1 MILVLVGVVLSPYP
15 PPLLPVTPL
24 ELLLGDEPIEEDLSI
39 ASLPEFNSKNLSK
52 GKRKKLPVSLAAMF
66 QQLNRSCR
74 IHAQAIVKR
83 RPEGSQKAEA
93 AVGDVQQNNIC

>member
-52 GKRKKLPVSLAAMF
+52 GKRKKLPVSPAAMG
-66 QQLNRSCR
+66 QQLNQSCR
-74 IHAQAIVKR
+74 INAQAIVKR
-83 RPEGSQKAEA
+83 KSHVHKKLKK
-93 AVGDVQQNNIC
+93 V